1 MMADGFSWLMQAGKA
16 RRLASQA
23 ALALRTIESA
33 VLPEHVDEHAAA
45 PAQAIAKH
53 LVILQENATLFFE
66 CCFPHLCL
74 SRACLKCLFLQMNG
88 SKRPFSHLRLSV
100 ILWNIRQEKDGRVE
114 PMELQRRL
122 RIQQPAA
129 SGRYCPCK
137 KTHVTSHF
145 LSAVF
150 HLCLSRACLGKTITI
165 LSIKRHHRER

>member
-100 ILWNIRQEKDGRVE
+100 VFRHVRQEKDGRVE

-122 RIQQPAA
+122 RIQQP
-129 SGRYCPCK
+129 C
-137 KTHVTSHF
+137 T
-145 LSAVF
+145 
-150 HLCLSRACLGKTITI
+150 
-165 LSIKRHHRER
+165 KRRSLF